1 MVPLG
6 LIAFLSPRSMR
17 GFLLYNKHSPRHP
30 ARAVLPVSMGESKYA
45 HSTMETK
52 VEAMNCIEKY
62 L

>member
-1 MVPLG
+1 ML
-6 LIAFLSPRSMR
+6 ASSKRKS
-17 GFLLYNKHSPRHP
+17 
-30 ARAVLPVSMGESKYA
+30 GEHQCVREPFIHLAKFSLTLQLYA